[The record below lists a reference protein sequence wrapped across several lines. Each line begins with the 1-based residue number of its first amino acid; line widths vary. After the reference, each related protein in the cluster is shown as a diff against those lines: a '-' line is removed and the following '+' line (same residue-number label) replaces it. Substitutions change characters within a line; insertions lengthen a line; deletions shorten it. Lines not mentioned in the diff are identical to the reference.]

1 MKNMNDTQIREY
13 RQSLIQHFFKA
24 IDLLD
29 DMEYAACQSANKEM
43 EHDIRDAKHHIQSA
57 QFDFLHYE
65 EKVMTNNK
73 KELTEK
79 NTEKSTEK
87 NTEEKQLDSNNE
99 VEM

>member
-1 MKNMNDTQIREY
+1 MGNTNDTQIREY

-73 KELTEK
+73 KES
-79 NTEKSTEK
+79 TEKS
-87 NTEEKQLDSNNE
+87 TEEKQLDSNNE